1 MQPMKD
7 LAYTQVGSYFFAG
20 GGGGGVSGWIFK
32 ILVFPSSSQVPNVL
46 PKGVPKKHL
55 TLSHILCSS
64 SAILTYV
71 GDPKVS
77 HSIFT

>member
-1 MQPMKD
+1 MKD

-20 GGGGGVSGWIFK
+20 GGGGGGGGWVFK
-32 ILVFPSSSQVPNVL
+32 ILVLPTYSPIPKLL